1 MVHWPFHPTQY
12 DVHKDPH
19 RNIALPDSLLSR
31 FDLLF
36 VVTDDVDE
44 QRDRMISEHVL
55 RMHRY
60 LQPGLEEG
68 TPAMDN
74 LDQALDMGAPEGRDA
89 DGAAMTGDTNPFE
102 KFDPLLHGGIA
113 NAASSSK
120 TAKKEVL
127 SIAFIKKYIQYAK
140 GRPAPVLTKGASEW
154 IVNVYAGL
162 RNDELAGNQKKTSPL
177 TPRTLETLIRLATA
191 HAKARLSKKVE
202 ERDAEAAEE
211 ILRFALFKE
220 VLKHS
225 RSNKRR
231 KTFRG
236 SKSPDSDEDSEDE
249 ERDEEDEE
257 ERQIQEAKRMSM
269 ASPYRGSGRYGTRG
283 AGAAGA
289 AASPAPSG
297 GQEVFDPDGDQRM
310 DEDED
315 EMAAMRDQEDIAA
328 RPSGS
333 GNGLLPPVEPVAP
346 VVAEGAVDDARGI
359 SEPRLALFR
368 SRVAELLHGR
378 FQEEEYIALDTLLPA
393 INEGQPMD
401 TLFGTVE
408 AKVALARMS
417 DSSEVL
423 FSDGEL
429 WRANTHI
436 VSWFCVLFR

>member
-1 MVHWPFHPTQY
+1 
-12 DVHKDPH
+12 
-19 RNIALPDSLLSR
+19 
-31 FDLLF
+31 
-36 VVTDDVDE
+36 
-44 QRDRMISEHVL
+44 MISEHVL

-102 KFDPLLHGGIA
+102 KFDPLLHGGVA
-113 NAASSSK
+113 NAASSTRSV
-120 TAKKEVL
+120 KKEVL

-140 GRPAPVLTKGASEW
+140 SRKAPVLTKGASEW

-191 HAKARLSKKVE
+191 HAKARLSTKVE

-225 RSNKRR
+225 KSNKRR

-236 SKSPDSDEDSEDE
+236 SKSPDSDEDSEEEDRE
-249 ERDEEDEE
+249 EREEEEDEE
-257 ERQIQEAKRMSM
+257 ERQVKEAKRMSM
-269 ASPYRGSGRYGTRG
+269 ASPYRGTGRYGTRG
-283 AGAAGA
+283 ADAAGA
-289 AASPAPSG
+289 TIRSPSAAPSAAG
-297 GQEVFDPDGDQRM
+297 GQQQVFDPDGDQQM

-315 EMAAMRDQEDIAA
+315 EMAAMRDQEGDVGA
-328 RPSGS
+328 
-333 GNGLLPPVEPVAP
+333 NGIVPPIEPVAP
-346 VVAEGAVDDARGI
+346 VPAQGVVDDAQGI
-359 SEPRLALFR
+359 TEPRLALFR

-378 FQEEEYIALDTLLPA
+378 FQEEEYVALDTLLPA

-408 AKVALARMS
+408 AKVALARMN
-417 DSSEVL
+417 DASEVM
-423 FSDGEL
+423 FSDGEFCRIE
-429 WRANTHI
+429 RAMSPVSRTNREADLTRDLTHPLTLLHLSFI
-436 VSWFCVLFR
+436 SIPTDVIYRI